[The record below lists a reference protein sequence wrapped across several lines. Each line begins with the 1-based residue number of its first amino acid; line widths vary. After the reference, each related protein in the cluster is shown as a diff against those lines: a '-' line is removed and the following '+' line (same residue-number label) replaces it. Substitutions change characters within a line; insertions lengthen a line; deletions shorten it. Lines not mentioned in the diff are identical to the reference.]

1 MERRKYSLHQIL
13 YERTHLALAISVS
26 AFIPTLF
33 FAPFSISHIVFAVVI
48 GLLFSLISIEEL
60 TGGTKLSW
68 LEIPILIGGEFLS
81 RIIFYDETSGV
92 RWVLFIR
99 FLTIV
104 FIIDSVLTILL
115 RSRIE
120 EFCRRKASEQNNG
133 EI

>member
-1 MERRKYSLHQIL
+1 MKRRKYSLHQIL
-13 YERTHLALAISVS
+13 YERTPIALAISVS

-33 FAPFSISHIVFAVVI
+33 CAPISISHLLFAVVI

-68 LEIPILIGGEFLS
+68 LEIPIIIGGEFLS
-81 RIIFYDETSGV
+81 RIIFYGETYGV

-99 FLTIV
+99 FLAIVITI
-104 FIIDSVLTILL
+104 DCVLTILL

-120 EFCRRKASEQNNG
+120 EFCRRKASESTNG